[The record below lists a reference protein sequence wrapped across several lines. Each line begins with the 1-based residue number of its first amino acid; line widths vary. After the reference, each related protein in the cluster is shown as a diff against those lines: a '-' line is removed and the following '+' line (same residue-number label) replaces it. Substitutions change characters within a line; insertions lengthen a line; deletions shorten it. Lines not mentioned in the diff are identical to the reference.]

1 MAAVFCGLRRPHV
14 ASLGVTVVRWALCS
28 VALSASAPATPVRLY
43 LHPAHSWILDNIE
56 KLSCSG
62 RPSQLITSQHGLVAS
77 PFDDAR
83 LVFVIVSWRLCLC
96 CLVRDSSDQS
106 PPPPRR
112 IYPFLSNLGRLI
124 VGVVKSPPDTHTH
137 QT

>member
-1 MAAVFCGLRRPHV
+1 MAAVFCDLRRPHV

-77 PFDDAR
+77 PFNGAR
-83 LVFVIVSWRLCLC
+83 LVFGIVSWRLCLC
-96 CLVRDSSDQS
+96 CLVRDGSDHS
-106 PPPPRR
+106 PPRR